1 MKVLNGALK
10 GVLCFVFAV
19 IAAVFLFGSDKLSIV
34 NFIGFLFFAALAV
47 MLIIPQNKKQE
58 KAKSYAY

>member
-47 MLIIPQNKKQE
+47 IHNQ
-58 KAKSYAY
+58 